1 MGLYC
6 PVPMKRLL
14 ATSASLLLVACA
26 GTGSDDPSLILSLG
40 PLTVTVTLDTADPS
54 PGLGAE
60 IDGVGQGPGGGNTCG
75 NILQVHGW
83 RDNDK
88 VVFRIEDQD
97 DFCFA
102 TDIYEIRL
110 ANLSY
115 QGRSSSIIIG
125 NFVIAG
131 GQVVPTDPA
140 AVSRATMRFFPAGA
154 NAFDIQQYIVTQRT
168 DGLAIIFEVPLSA
181 FGFPASDVDDAIF
194 NVTAQIERRT
204 APNQFD
210 AIDTTVTVTV
220 DFVDI
225 P

>member
-97 DFCFA
+97 RFCFA
-102 TDIYEIRL
+102 QDIYEIVL
-110 ANLSY
+110 EHLSY
-115 QGRSSSIIIG
+115 QGVPGRIFIANASSET
-125 NFVIAG
+125 
-131 GQVVPTDPA
+131 GQPTDPA
-140 AVSRATMRFFPAGA
+140 NVSRALMRFFPNGLQSF
-154 NAFDIQQYIVTQRT
+154 NIQQYIVTQRT
-168 DGLAIIFEVPLSA
+168 DGAAIIFE
-181 FGFPASDVDDAIF
+181 
-194 NVTAQIERRT
+194 
-204 APNQFD
+204 
-210 AIDTTVTVTV
+210 
-220 DFVDI
+220 
-225 P
+225 